1 MLLELPAAVLSQML
15 QDEAMLTA
23 AVEKALRALQLAPKA
38 RYNHQVETGEVMLFV
53 MLVKTMNRLL
63 KVKPSVVYVIPPYSE
78 VAQKD
83 EDDVSESSD
92 SLGEQLFELVDVYN
106 TGHSQKITGE

>member
-38 RYNHQVETGEVMLFV
+38 RYDHQVETGAVMLFV
-53 MLVKTMNRLL
+53 MLAKTMKKLL
-63 KVKPSVVYVIPPYSE
+63 KMKPSVVCVIPCSE